1 MVSISD
7 NSCLDIYTTRLKDP
21 LATFA
26 CHGMGGNQ
34 FFAFA
39 KSGQIITA
47 EELCVGVSDD
57 ESSVTLVS
65 CSEHDSSQ
73 LWEYDD
79 EVNTINQIQRSLKVF
94 LVSNVNI

>member
-1 MVSISD
+1 
-7 NSCLDIYTTRLKDP
+7 
-21 LATFA
+21 
-26 CHGMGGNQ
+26 MGGNQ

-65 CSEHDSSQ
+65 CSEHDSYQ
-73 LWEYDD
+73 LWKY
-79 EVNTINQIQRSLKVF
+79 EVNVNSLFGFKCEYLNLFHFFIEQVAYSHKNRPLHVERHVKSF
-94 LVSNVNI
+94 LESM